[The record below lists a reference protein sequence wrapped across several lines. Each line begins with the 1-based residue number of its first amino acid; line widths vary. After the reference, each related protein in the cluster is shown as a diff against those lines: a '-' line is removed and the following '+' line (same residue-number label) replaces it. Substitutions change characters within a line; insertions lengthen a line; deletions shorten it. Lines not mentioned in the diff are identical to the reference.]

1 MRGEE
6 LTLFFNPDEHAVT
19 ATIST
24 PAGVLVR
31 EVNVIFSKPV
41 GEIQVGTAEVTS
53 LQPSFQAP
61 TAELQGVKANYIVTI
76 EGETFRV
83 VRRENDGTGL
93 STVWLRK
100 Q

>member
-1 MRGEE
+1 MLGED
-6 LTLFFNPDEHAVT
+6 LTTFFNLDEHAVA

-24 PAGVLVR
+24 PAGVPVR
-31 EVNVIFSKPV
+31 EVNVILSKPV
-41 GEIQVGTAEVTS
+41 GEVALGAGEVTS

-61 TAELQGVKANYIVTI
+61 TAGVQGVKANYIVTI